1 MVLGRVVEH
10 IVQIDLHAAGMCGVD
25 QRLQVGFGAEGGIDR
40 LVVEHVVA
48 VVRAEGW
55 IGESQMAETPSA
67 SR

>member
-25 QRLQVGFGAEGGIDR
+25 QRLQVGFGAEGGIDC

-48 VVRAEGW
+48 VVRG
-55 IGESQMAETPSA
+55 
-67 SR
+67 